1 MKQKSNIY
9 TKYQKEIKTKDTAV
23 CSFISHTLAQTQA
36 MFNYNCLPVS
46 IPQVELERMLQE
58 NGNCAIASVDGTL
71 YALSGSL
78 GGEVDAYGRPTV
90 YTVANPY
97 LKLNRNYQIDSDCVL
112 VKNDTNGESLL
123 PIIGKYAVLYTDGLI
138 TLNMCSILT
147 RITMLLSAADDKT
160 KASADLFVKK
170 IIDGDFS
177 VIGENAFFK
186 GINLQ
191 TPQSTHTQDISQLI
205 ELIQYYRASMLNDLG
220 LNANYNMKRERL
232 NLGEVSMNVDVLL
245 PYVENMLNCR
255 KEAMDKVNEKFGT
268 SITVELNSSWKL
280 EHENFVALTKDVEQV
295 ETVPVQ
301 PQENK
306 ETSET
311 EENKETSETEE
322 TKETKENEV

>member
-1 MKQKSNIY
+1 MKKLENIY
-9 TKYQKEIKTKDTAV
+9 TKYQKQIKTKDTAV
-23 CSFISHTLAQTQA
+23 SSFISHTLAQTQA
-36 MFNYNCLPVS
+36 MFVYNGLPDS

-58 NGNCAIASVDGTL
+58 DGTAFITKVDGII
-71 YALSGSL
+71 YALGGSL
-78 GGEVDAYGRPTV
+78 GGEMDAYYRPTI

-97 LKLNRNYQIDSDCVL
+97 LKLNKNFDVRTDGVL
-112 VKNDTNGESLL
+112 IKNDTNCESLL

-170 IIDGDFS
+170 ILDGDFS
-177 VIGENAFFK
+177 VIGENAFYK

-255 KEAMDKVNEKFGT
+255 REAMADVNEMYGT
-268 SITVELNSSWKL
+268 NITVDLNSSWKL
-280 EHENFVALTKDVEQV
+280 EHENFVALTKEV

-301 PQENK
+301 TQENK
-306 ETSET
+306 ETEET
-311 EENKETSETEE
+311 KETSETEE
-322 TKETKENEV
+322 TEETE